1 MSPNPLLSRSAYDD
15 LDVFE
20 PSVVGMVVTD
30 ATGQFRRVN
39 KAFCDLVGRS
49 RDALVGTAFTALTS
63 PDDVAPSKAV
73 MRDLLGKVVET
84 ASFDKHY
91 VRPDGTLVSV
101 EMYIRALT
109 DPDGEVVG
117 FLAQAVDISARE
129 RAEAMV
135 EAERRRL
142 EEAQEIA
149 GLGSFEQDAGTMA
162 IHPSRELCRLLAV
175 PIVNEFEVTTLLER
189 VHPDDQSALVTAMSA
204 CAEAGTSVDLA
215 HRVVWPDG
223 TIRWVQ
229 ARAARTVA
237 ANGQRRVLGTVLDIT
252 ARKNA
257 EDDLD
262 FQMLHDPLTGL
273 ANRTRFLNRLDEA
286 LRRAEP
292 GTDPISVLLLDVD
305 DFKLVNDALGHALG
319 DELLIAL
326 SRRLASVMRAG
337 DTLARLGGD
346 EFALLL
352 ASGVMPMA
360 AEGVAQRISRQ
371 LTSPFHVAGTEVTVS
386 VSIGIAVGRPLH
398 DASEDLLRDA
408 DLAMYLAK
416 QGGKARVEMAR
427 PRMQEEALRH
437 LEIVNDLR
445 HALDGGELEVFY
457 QAIVNVSDSTP
468 AGAEAL
474 LRWHNP
480 RRGLVAPGEF
490 IAIAESTGLIVP
502 IGDWVLH
509 EACRQAEAWRRA
521 GTVSD
526 DFYVSVNLSPRQLA
540 EPDLVEVVARALRR
554 SGLPP
559 RALVLEIT
567 ETTLMLDFDE
577 GLARLRSLK
586 DLGLRIALDDYGTGY
601 SSLNRLGKL
610 PVDIVKVDK
619 SFVDQV
625 DISKEGRA
633 LVQSI
638 IDVAKALGMSS
649 IAEGVERPDERAALV
664 ELGCDFIQG
673 YLFAEPAPPGST
685 AETFRRLARAAAG

>member
-1 MSPNPLLSRSAYDD
+1 MTPNPRLLMPAFDD
-15 LDVFE
+15 IDVFE
-20 PSVVGMVVTD
+20 SSVVGMVVTD
-30 ATGQFRRVN
+30 ATGRFRRVN
-39 KAFCDLVGRS
+39 AAFCDLVGRS
-49 RDALVGTAFTALTS
+49 RDALVATTFAALTS
-63 PDDVAPSKAV
+63 PDDVAPSKSV

-91 VRPDGTLVSV
+91 LRPDGTLVSV

-109 DPDGEVVG
+109 DRRGEVVG
-117 FLAQAVDISARE
+117 FLTQAIDISARE

-149 GLGSFEQDAGTMA
+149 GLGSFEQDTETLA
-162 IHPSRELCRLLAV
+162 IRPSRQLCRLLGV
-175 PIVNEFEVTTLLER
+175 PVVDKFDVTTLLER
-189 VHPDDQSALVTAMSA
+189 VHPDDRSALVTAIRA
-204 CAEAGTSVDLA
+204 CAEAGTPADLA
-215 HRVVWPDG
+215 HRLVWPDG

-237 ANGQRRVLGTVLDIT
+237 ANGRPRVLGTALDIT
-252 ARKNA
+252 ARKKA

-273 ANRTRFLNRLDEA
+273 ANRTLFLNQLDDA

-346 EFALLL
+346 EFAMLL
-352 ASGVMPMA
+352 ASGVVSRA
-360 AEGVAQRISRQ
+360 AEAVAQRINRQ
-371 LTSPFHVAGTEVTVS
+371 LASPFHIAGTEMTVS
-386 VSIGIAVGRPLH
+386 VSMGIALGRPLH
-398 DASEDLLRDA
+398 DDSEDLLRDA

-416 QGGKARVEMAR
+416 QGGKARVEIAR

-457 QAIVNVSDSTP
+457 QAIVNVDDSTP
-468 AGAEAL
+468 AGVEAL
-474 LRWHNP
+474 IRWHDP
-480 RRGLVAPGEF
+480 RRGLVAPSEF

-502 IGDWVLH
+502 IGDWVLD
-509 EACRQAEAWRRA
+509 EACRQTQAWRRA
-521 GTVSD
+521 GTVAD

-540 EPDLVEVVARALRR
+540 EPGLVDDVARALRR

-567 ETTLMLDFDE
+567 ESTLMLDFDE
-577 GLARLRSLK
+577 GLARLRLLK

-610 PVDIVKVDK
+610 PVDIVKIDK

-625 DISKEGRA
+625 DVSREGRA

-638 IDVAKALGMSS
+638 IDVAKALGMKS
-649 IAEGVERPDERAALV
+649 IAEGVERPDERAALA
-664 ELGCDFIQG
+664 ELGCDYIQG
-673 YLFAEPAPPGST
+673 YLFAKPAPPEET
-685 AETFRRLARAAAG
+685 TDTFRRLAPSPG